1 MVRTAIISFAEAKRS
16 RKKIGL
22 DGLPHESVVL
32 CEPQMLRYV
41 LVANGSSAFSAGGKP
56 GVNSDPG
63 SAVANVMIA
72 FHIKLYHLIQLAV
85 RSPSANEDWGWLTR
99 LPVPEPS
106 EQSVIGVTA
115 LNIQAC
121 AGAGRSASFVVCG
134 LAGKY
139 VFVDSL

>member
-1 MVRTAIISFAEAKRS
+1 
-16 RKKIGL
+16 
-22 DGLPHESVVL
+22 
-32 CEPQMLRYV
+32 
-41 LVANGSSAFSAGGKP
+41 
-56 GVNSDPG
+56 
-63 SAVANVMIA
+63 MIA
-72 FHIKLYHLIQLAV
+72 FHIKSYHLIQLAV
-85 RSPSANEDWGWLTR
+85 RSPYAYEDWGWQTR

-134 LAGKY
+134 LAGKC